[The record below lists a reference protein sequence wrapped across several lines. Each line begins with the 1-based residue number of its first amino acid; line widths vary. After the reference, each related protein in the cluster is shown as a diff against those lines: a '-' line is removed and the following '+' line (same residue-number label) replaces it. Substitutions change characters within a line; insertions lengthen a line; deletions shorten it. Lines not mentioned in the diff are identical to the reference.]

1 MFNVSNVSKFID
13 LNNVL
18 RTNVNNVCGEKTT
31 NSVAPILQRLY
42 ENATT
47 NASKKSKN
55 SNRHD
60 VVIKKF
66 ACALYC
72 LVGKGGYELLAN
84 NLGSALPCLRT
95 VLREISLKKRVNEGE
110 FQCDE
115 LKQNLSEWNSP
126 PFVHIQLDDT
136 RIIHKIEY
144 DQLTN
149 LFVGFC
155 LPLQNDS

>member
-1 MFNVSNVSKFID
+1 MC
-13 LNNVL
+13 
-18 RTNVNNVCGEKTT
+18 T
-31 NSVAPILQRLY
+31 
-42 ENATT
+42 
-47 NASKKSKN
+47 
-55 SNRHD
+55 
-60 VVIKKF
+60 
-66 ACALYC
+66 C

-110 FQCDE
+110 FQFDE

-149 LFVGFC
+149 RFVGFC
-155 LPLQNDS
+155 LPLQNGIPDCNSFILESFEEIKDAMESNDAAKYAHCIIAQPIDGVSPSTILFVLGTDSNMEYYI